1 MSPDTVTDKR
11 RLTNIEKCELDGK
24 ILDWYKGGMKA
35 TKITKRINEEGY
47 TDIDLRQVRY
57 FINQRYK
64 KPKIKEKKDKEERSV
79 SAELKLHESIQ
90 EALKNYDS
98 CKDGSGNIK
107 SGKEKEALE
116 WHKEYQGLL
125 EKLIKTEGLYEK
137 AKQDAQ
143 KEDDKKIEVI
153 WKFVTVCEKCQNVID
168 EEVAINSTMSLSDMQ
183 VEDVKDTI
191 VKEMTEEVKQ
201 DGDGKD
207 Q

>member
-1 MSPDTVTDKR
+1 MSPDIVTDKR
-11 RLTNIEKCELDGK
+11 RTTNIERCELDGK
-24 ILDWYKGGMKA
+24 ILDWYKNGMKM
-35 TKITKRINEEGY
+35 TTITKKINEEGF

-64 KPKIKEKKDKEERSV
+64 KPKLKEKKEKEERSV

-90 EALKNYDS
+90 EALKNYDA
-98 CKDGSGNIK
+98 CKDKDGNIK

-143 KEDDKKIEVI
+143 KDDDKKIEVI
-153 WKFVTVCEKCQNVID
+153 WRFVTVCSKCQTVIED
-168 EEVAINSTMSLSDMQ
+168 IVDINTVMTYSDMQ
-183 VEDVKDTI
+183 VEDIKEKV
-191 VKEMTEEVKQ
+191 VSEMTETREE
-201 DGDGKD
+201 DGTSK
-207 Q
+207 